1 MHGDLKNISKE
12 IEVSI
17 DKLSIESILNV
28 TYSQP
33 AILGYSSS
41 PLKMDIL
48 RPRSDEKYPAVV
60 FVTGGGFLA
69 SNKGS
74 YIQQRLAI
82 AEAGYVVASI
92 EYRVAPA
99 SVFPSALEDVKAAIR
114 FLRANSEK
122 YNIDKSKIA
131 IMGDSAGGYLSAFAG
146 LTNGNKKFDKD
157 DNLEENSDVQAVVD
171 IYGLSDLTQGDGSLD
186 KLGNSP
192 QALWINGCPAF
203 TNLNSSESKR
213 FLEASPIN
221 YIDKNESIPPFLIMH
236 GDADTMVSPEQTRIL
251 HEALINVGVD
261 STRYIVKDADHAG
274 IRWVQPKIVE
284 IIIEFLDRVLKRN
297 MK

>member
-1 MHGDLKNISKE
+1 MEKNLGFTSKE

-33 AILGYSSS
+33 PILGYSSS

-131 IMGDSAGGYLSAFAG
+131 VMGDSAGGYLSAFAG
-146 LTNGNKKFDKD
+146 LTNGNRKFDKD
-157 DNLEENSDVQAVVD
+157 DNLQENSDVQAVVD
-171 IYGLSDLTQGDGSLD
+171 IYGVSDLTKGDEALD

-192 QALWINGCPAF
+192 QALWINGCPTF
-203 TNLNSSESKR
+203 TNLNSNEPKR
-213 FLEASPIN
+213 FLEASPIS
-221 YIDKNESIPPFLIMH
+221 YIDKSKSIPPFLIMH
-236 GDADTMVSPEQTRIL
+236 GDADTTVSPEQTRIL
-251 HEALINVGVD
+251 HEALIKVGVD

-274 IRWVQPKIVE
+274 IRWVQPKIVQ
-284 IIIEFLDRVLKRN
+284 IIIEFLDRVLKC
-297 MK
+297 

>member
-1 MHGDLKNISKE
+1 MEKNLGFTSKE

-33 AILGYSSS
+33 PILGYSSS

-131 IMGDSAGGYLSAFAG
+131 VMGDSAGGYLSAFAG
-146 LTNGNKKFDKD
+146 LTNGNRKFDKD
-157 DNLEENSDVQAVVD
+157 DNLQENSDVQAVVD
-171 IYGLSDLTQGDGSLD
+171 IYGVSDLTKGDEALD

-192 QALWINGCPAF
+192 QALWINGCPTF
-203 TNLNSSESKR
+203 TNLNYNESKR
-213 FLEASPIN
+213 FLEASPIS
-221 YIDKNESIPPFLIMH
+221 YIDKNKSIPPFLIMH
-236 GDADTMVSPEQTRIL
+236 GDADTTVSPEQTRIL
-251 HEALINVGVD
+251 HEALIKVGVD

-274 IRWVQPKIVE
+274 IRWVQPKIVQ
-284 IIIEFLDRVLKRN
+284 IIIEFLDRVLKC
-297 MK
+297 

>member
-1 MHGDLKNISKE
+1 MDLKNISKE

-17 DKLSIESILNV
+17 GKLSIESILNV
-28 TYSQP
+28 IYSQP

-82 AEAGYVVASI
+82 AEAGYVVVSI

-171 IYGLSDLTQGDGSLD
+171 IYGVSDLTQGEGSLD

-203 TNLNSSESKR
+203 TNLNSNEPKR

-251 HEALINVGVD
+251 HEALINAGAD

-284 IIIEFLDRVLKRN
+284 IIIEFLDRVLK
-297 MK
+297 K